1 MQGTYLITGGEGFI
15 GRNIKQYLQ
24 KNSCNALTMD
34 IDGKPDYMMS
44 VTDFNSLMDIDEE
57 FDGIF
62 HLAATTSP
70 PQFEDDPIGGFHVN
84 ANGTL
89 NILEYAKRKKIRR
102 VVLAS
107 SSATYGNSESIS
119 REEIIPQTYSNLY
132 PITKVIDEYLAR
144 YYTVRKEVECIP
156 LRYFNTYG
164 IGENSKAQYASVI
177 WRFITDLQK
186 GDIPVIFGDGKQSR
200 DFIYVEDTARASI
213 LAMQKGKPG
222 EAYNVGTGITTDF
235 NTIYNA
241 VAEEMHSK
249 IQAKHI
255 PNPLKNYQY
264 FTQADI
270 TTAKKDLGFEPEFN
284 LRSGIRKMIHASET
298 KSI

>member
-15 GRNIKQYLQ
+15 GRNIKQYLR
-24 KNSCNALTMD
+24 KNNCNALTLD
-34 IDGKPDYMMS
+34 IEGKPDYMIS
-44 VTDFNSLMDIDEE
+44 VTDFPSLMDMDEE

-70 PQFEDDPIGGFHVN
+70 PQFESDPLGGFNVN

-89 NILEYAKRKKIRR
+89 NILEFAKRKKIRR

-164 IGENSKAQYASVI
+164 SGENSKAQYASVV
-177 WRFITDLQK
+177 WRFITDLQN
-186 GDIPVIFGDGKQSR
+186 GNTPVIFGNGEQSR
-200 DFIYVEDTARASI
+200 DFIYVEDAAKASV
-213 LAMQKGKPG
+213 LAMERGIPG
-222 EAYNVGTGITTDF
+222 ESYNIGTGTTTNF
-235 NTIYNA
+235 NDIYRM
-241 VAEEMHSK
+241 VAEEMHSEV
-249 IQAKHI
+249 QAEYI

-270 TTAKKDLGFEPEFN
+270 TKVRKDLGFDPEFD
-284 LRSGIRKMIHASET
+284 LRSGIRKMIAVT

>member
-15 GRNIKQYLQ
+15 GRNIKQYLR
-24 KNSCNALTMD
+24 KNNCNALTLD
-34 IDGKPDYMMS
+34 IEGKPDYMIS
-44 VTDFNSLMDIDEE
+44 VTNFPSLMDMDEE
-57 FDGIF
+57 FDGVF

-70 PQFEDDPIGGFHVN
+70 PQFESDPIGGFNVN

-107 SSATYGNSESIS
+107 SSATYGNSGSIS
-119 REEIIPQTYSNLY
+119 QEEIVPNTYSNLY

-164 IGENSKAQYASVI
+164 IGENSKAQYASVV
-177 WRFITDLQK
+177 WRFITDLQNYK
-186 GDIPVIFGDGKQSR
+186 TPTIFGNGEQSR
-200 DFIYVEDTARASI
+200 DFIYVEDTARASV
-213 LAMQKGKPG
+213 LAMEKGKPG
-222 EAYNVGTGITTDF
+222 ESYNIGTGKTTNF
-235 NTIYNA
+235 NDIYRM
-241 VAEEMHSK
+241 VAEEMHSQ
-249 IQAKHI
+249 IRAEHI

-264 FTQADI
+264 FTHADI
-270 TTAKKDLGFEPEFN
+270 TKARKDLGFKPIFD
-284 LRSGIRKMIHASET
+284 LRSGIRKMITET

>member
-24 KNSCNALTMD
+24 KNNCDALTLD
-34 IDGKPDYMMS
+34 TDGKPDYMIS
-44 VTDFNSLMDIDEE
+44 VTDFYSLMDIDEE

-70 PQFEDDPIGGFHVN
+70 PQFESDPLGGFNVN

-89 NILEYAKRKKIRR
+89 NILEFAKRKKIRR

-119 REEIIPQTYSNLY
+119 REEIIPKTYSNLY
-132 PITKVIDEYLAR
+132 PITKIVDEYLAR
-144 YYTVRKEVECIP
+144 YYSVRKEVECIP

-164 IGENSKAQYASVI
+164 IGENSKAQYASVV
-177 WRFITDLQK
+177 WRFITDLHNANT
-186 GDIPVIFGDGKQSR
+186 PVIFGNGEQSR
-200 DFIYVEDTARASI
+200 DFIYVEDTAKASV
-213 LAMQKGKPG
+213 LAMERGIPG
-222 EAYNVGTGITTDF
+222 ESYNIGTGTTTNF
-235 NTIYNA
+235 NDIYRM
-241 VAEEMHSK
+241 VAEEMHSEV
-249 IQAKHI
+249 QAEHI

-270 TTAKKDLGFEPEFN
+270 TKARKDLGFDPEFD
-284 LRSGIRKMIHASET
+284 LRSGIRKMIAAT

>member
-1 MQGTYLITGGEGFI
+1 MQGTYRITGGEGFI
-15 GRNIKQYLQ
+15 VRNIKRYLQ
-24 KNSCNALTMD
+24 KNNCNALTLD
-34 IDGKPDYMMS
+34 IEGKPDFVIS
-44 VTDFNSLMDIDEE
+44 VTDFPSLMDMDEE

-70 PQFEDDPIGGFHVN
+70 PQFESDPLGGFNVN

-119 REEIIPQTYSNLY
+119 REEIVPNTYSNLY
-132 PITKVIDEYLAR
+132 PITKMIDEYLAR
-144 YYTVRKEVECIP
+144 YYSVRKEVECIP

-164 IGENSKAQYASVI
+164 IGENSKAQYASVV
-177 WRFITDLQK
+177 WRFITDLQN
-186 GDIPVIFGDGKQSR
+186 GRTPTIFGNGDQSR
-200 DFIYVEDTARASI
+200 DFIYVEDTAKASV
-213 LAMQKGKPG
+213 LAMERGIPG
-222 EAYNVGTGITTDF
+222 ESYNIGTGTTTNF
-235 NTIYNA
+235 NDIYRM
-241 VAEEMHSK
+241 VAEEMHSH
-249 IQAKHI
+249 IRAEHI

-264 FTQADI
+264 FTHADI
-270 TTAKKDLGFEPEFN
+270 TKARKDLGFNPEFD
-284 LRSGIRKMIHASET
+284 LRSGIRKMITET